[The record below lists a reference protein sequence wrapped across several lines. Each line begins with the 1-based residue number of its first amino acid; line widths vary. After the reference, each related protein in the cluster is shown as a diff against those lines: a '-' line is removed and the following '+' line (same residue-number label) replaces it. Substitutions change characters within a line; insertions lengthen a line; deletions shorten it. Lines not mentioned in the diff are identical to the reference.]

1 MSKEVKGLILSRLI
15 VVILIIMVPLSTFL
29 IYDLVVFSL
38 WYSSDPV
45 LNFWLIKIIIPL
57 VYGISW
63 IFFLI
68 LFANRLANALDSF
81 NEKIDVVPSRMKFF
95 YGINAIYLL
104 IIFIFPLITPIISIL
119 SFASFAWRLSTYR
132 KEDWEDD
139 TAVSF
144 FTKLL
149 MAIFALVPIFCTI
162 SIIHQYLDLSI
173 FLWNNIWIRILP
185 YLFIFSYSLFTAL
198 AIGSLVIL
206 LSNSGISDY
215 EQFYS
220 YDPSK
225 KQKFWKVKILEVFL
239 FGLFLYMDVT
249 RYLGIYNY
257 DVVDAFYFAGFVI
270 IIFTS
275 IVNYVAGKSEHKD
288 FKGHFLG
295 YLVAI
300 IFIGSNVIFSSAE
313 ISEFL
318 RVWSLILSAV
328 IYIFILAYTF
338 LTSE

>member
-1 MSKEVKGLILSRLI
+1 MAKEVKGLIVSRLI
-15 VVILIIMVPLSTFL
+15 VLILIIMVPLSTFL
-29 IYDLVVFSL
+29 IYDLVAFNL
-38 WYSSDPV
+38 WYSTDPV

-68 LFANRLANALDSF
+68 LFANRLANALESF
-81 NEKIDVVPSRMKFF
+81 NEKIDVVPSRLKFF

-104 IIFIFPLITPIISIL
+104 FIFVFPLITPIISIL
-119 SFASFAWRLSTYR
+119 SFASFAWRLSTQG

-139 TAVSF
+139 TSVSF

-149 MAIFALVPIFCTI
+149 MVIFAIVPIFCTI
-162 SIIHQYLDLSI
+162 SIIHQYLDLS
-173 FLWNNIWIRILP
+173 FYLWKNIWIPILP

-198 AIGSLVIL
+198 AFGSLVIL
-206 LSNSGISDY
+206 FSNKGISDY
-215 EQFYS
+215 EQSYS
-220 YDPSK
+220 FNPSK
-225 KQKFWKVKILEVFL
+225 KQKFWKVKILELFL
-239 FGLFLYMDVT
+239 FGLFLYMDVM
-249 RYLGIYNY
+249 RHLGIYNY
-257 DVVDAFYFAGFVI
+257 DIVDTFYLAGFII

-275 IVNYVAGKSEHKD
+275 IVNYVAGKSENKG

-300 IFIGSNVIFSSAE
+300 VFIGSNVIFTSAE

-318 RVWSLILSAV
+318 RVWSLVLTAI
-328 IYIFILAYTF
+328 IYIFILIYTF
-338 LTSE
+338 LTIE

>member
-1 MSKEVKGLILSRLI
+1 MSKEVKGLIVSRLI
-15 VVILIIMVPLSTFL
+15 VLILIIMVPLSTFL
-29 IYDLVVFSL
+29 IYDLVAFSL
-38 WYSSDPV
+38 WYSIDPV
-45 LNFWLIKIIIPL
+45 LNFWLIKIVIPL

-63 IFFLI
+63 VFFLI

-104 IIFIFPLITPIISIL
+104 FIFIFPLITPIISIL

-139 TAVSF
+139 TSISF

-162 SIIHQYLDLSI
+162 SIIHQYLNLSI
-173 FLWNNIWIRILP
+173 FLWNNIWIQILP

-220 YDPSK
+220 FNPSK
-225 KQKFWKVKILEVFL
+225 KQKFWKVKILELFL
-239 FGLFLYMDVT
+239 FGLFLYMDVN
-249 RYLGIYNY
+249 RYLGLYNY
-257 DVVDAFYFAGFVI
+257 DVVDVFYFAGFI
-270 IIFTS
+270 IIILTS
-275 IVNYVAGKSEHKD
+275 IVNYIAGKSEYKD

-295 YLVAI
+295 YLVAVV
-300 IFIGSNVIFSSAE
+300 FIGSNVIFSSAE

-318 RVWSLILSAV
+318 RVWSLVLTAI
-328 IYIFILAYTF
+328 IYIFILIYTF